1 MSIDVL
7 HTTDDLRKLINQYP
21 DYPIAVLAGRDAN
34 IDDYWGWMFCSSV
47 TYSVGE
53 ILDCHHPI
61 ENPYWETER
70 VYTDREEF
78 EEDYAE
84 WLAERLTDREHE
96 ELSGEEFEKLVEERV
111 KQFDKFWKPCIL
123 IYVDN

>member
-7 HTTDDLRKLINQYP
+7 HNTDDLRKLINQYP
-21 DYPIAVLAGRDAN
+21 EYPIAVLAGRDAN
-34 IDDYWGWMFCSSV
+34 GDDYWGWMFCSSV

-61 ENPYWETER
+61 ENPYWDTQR
-70 VYTDREEF
+70 VYTDRDEF
-78 EEDYAE
+78 EEDYADWFASTCDE
-84 WLAERLTDREHE
+84 EDWVDTDGFNDYITEQ
-96 ELSGEEFEKLVEERV
+96 V
-111 KQFDKFWKPCIL
+111 KQYDKYWKPCIL